1 MMTNKEIPEFSQE
14 QLSKWVREQ
23 FQRANKH
30 LAENGVLFE
39 SVVTEASR
47 YLAPFIAV
55 WKIKSIEGKYYWVIS
70 GDVPSDFMPFELEK
84 NARAAIRHFSMIWQ
98 MKAENIR
105 QSATED
111 ATQQEFAKLLI
122 TKAEDLY
129 KIQADDNIWR
139 EHGA

>member
-1 MMTNKEIPEFSQE
+1 MTNKEIPEFSQE
-14 QLSKWVREQ
+14 ELSQWVREQ

-30 LAENGVLFE
+30 LAENGVLFD

-55 WKIKSIEGKYYWVIS
+55 WKIKSIEKKYYWVVS
-70 GDVPSDFMPFELEK
+70 GDVPCDFMPFENEQ

-105 QSATED
+105 KSGTLD
-111 ATQQEFAKLLI
+111 LTQQDFARLLI

-129 KIQADDNIWR
+129 KIQADDSIWK